1 MDLPS
6 TSADYIDEDEDQ
18 DDMNGIIEGVDAN
31 RHLQELKSVKPDQ
44 EDDEIL
50 KAMNK
55 FMRNEMG
62 YDEFMRLTG
71 GKTLEEELHEKNSRK
86 HAEED
91 DEEEVEEIDIQEES
105 ADESPALDVPERST
119 VENNIRVTERM
130 QALPPEARVIMDQI
144 MTEALQQQFMN
155 SQQNSPEEPAQ
166 KRSCYDGEDN
176 GDGQNEASAS
186 NKPIY
191 DRGKTKRMDGLLG
204 QANVLFARGKI
215 DDALVVLMEVIKL
228 DPKNAMAYQQVSL
241 IYEQKGD
248 QAKALQFGLLS
259 SYLDPR
265 TPISDWVHWGE
276 ESKRLL
282 MYEEAAMC
290 FDRAIRLEPS
300 NWHHYEQ
307 RVEMLDYLGLRPLA
321 MRTRLAAAQ
330 SVDFQCAGL
339 DFVWFQ
345 DLIKTVAQYFIT
357 INDEEKA
364 ISALEAFVL
373 RSRQFGQDS
382 MAQHETLVAMWMA
395 KGKYIPAG
403 QSILALCS
411 GILLKNRTTG
421 APACKVTY
429 RHGTYSVYPF
439 PPECDIDFEIDQ
451 DEFPLAMHCH
461 LIICLFMLDRINAAL
476 DLEEQ
481 LHKRPLYNGIDEPFM
496 LDIARTFKEKG
507 KIKLAMK
514 FLDDL
519 AMNQAYNTDESAEY
533 YFLKGTIESL
543 LKQESEAMS
552 SFEKVL
558 LIKPDHVDSRIH
570 LSSLQQKYG
579 MFDKAL
585 ETLQDYDFE
594 MCTQLPDERLLAR
607 QSDILFEARKFE
619 QFIRVT
625 RMLLAPHFFIVHED
639 ENVPKKKRAI
649 GTVASSNTLRSCA
662 MNVIKHSAWERLVK
676 RLGNTAE
683 VQRRNMDMLSADAMH
698 DYCLKLI
705 ESLHN
710 LGKHSDSLY
719 VCCYAFLHPKLYKT
733 EKVVTFQNLM
743 YFCAINAHSFTLAFE
758 YIRFYYTHVCTSKD
772 FIDIDNVYRD
782 QLHKR
787 IFNAMNFVFVNS
799 QNVSYH
805 RFIMRALAK
814 QKDNHALQT
823 ISGNNSL
830 ITGTYRHALGEYL
843 RVWVRNQK
851 NPLICLLLALTF
863 THMSCKKDLS
873 SRHLISIRGLSFMK
887 KYSRVR
893 TCSQEVN
900 YNIGRMFHQLGILPL
915 AKTFYEKVLHED
927 PPNIYTHDD
936 EGNEITIPAMK
947 YDLRRMAAHNLA
959 LIYRA
964 SGNIYA
970 AREIYENYLV
980 V

>member
-144 MTEALQQQFMN
+144 MTGIDFPTSPDDGQLGNGMMMSLSEALQQQFMN

-166 KRSCYDGEDN
+166 KRPCYDGEDN

-265 TPISDWVHWGE
+265 TPISDW
-276 ESKRLL
+276 
-282 MYEEAAMC
+282 
-290 FDRAIRLEPS
+290 
-300 NWHHYEQ
+300 
-307 RVEMLDYLGLRPLA
+307 
-321 MRTRLAAAQ
+321 
-330 SVDFQCAGL
+330 
-339 DFVWFQ
+339 
-345 DLIKTVAQYFIT
+345 
-357 INDEEKA
+357 
-364 ISALEAFVL
+364 
-373 RSRQFGQDS
+373 
-382 MAQHETLVAMWMA
+382 
-395 KGKYIPAG
+395 
-403 QSILALCS
+403 
-411 GILLKNRTTG
+411 
-421 APACKVTY
+421 
-429 RHGTYSVYPF
+429 
-439 PPECDIDFEIDQ
+439 
-451 DEFPLAMHCH
+451 
-461 LIICLFMLDRINAAL
+461 
-476 DLEEQ
+476 
-481 LHKRPLYNGIDEPFM
+481 
-496 LDIARTFKEKG
+496 
-507 KIKLAMK
+507 
-514 FLDDL
+514 
-519 AMNQAYNTDESAEY
+519 
-533 YFLKGTIESL
+533 
-543 LKQESEAMS
+543 
-552 SFEKVL
+552 
-558 LIKPDHVDSRIH
+558 
-570 LSSLQQKYG
+570 
-579 MFDKAL
+579 
-585 ETLQDYDFE
+585 
-594 MCTQLPDERLLAR
+594 
-607 QSDILFEARKFE
+607 ARKFE

-683 VQRRNMDMLSADAMH
+683 VQRRNMDMLSADA
-698 DYCLKLI
+698 
-705 ESLHN
+705 
-710 LGKHSDSLY
+710 
-719 VCCYAFLHPKLYKT
+719 
-733 EKVVTFQNLM
+733 
-743 YFCAINAHSFTLAFE
+743 
-758 YIRFYYTHVCTSKD
+758 TSKD